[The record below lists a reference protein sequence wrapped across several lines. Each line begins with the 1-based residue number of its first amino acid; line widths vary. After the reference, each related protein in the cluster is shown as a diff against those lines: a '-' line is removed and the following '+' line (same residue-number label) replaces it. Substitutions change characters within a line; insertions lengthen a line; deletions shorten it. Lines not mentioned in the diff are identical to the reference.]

1 MFNSHLIKCTY
12 IRFKPSNPG
21 AGPPLFASSAYQFI
35 PPTNHGP
42 LSHPY
47 LERDARRKSAQIKRK
62 LPSATG
68 AKTIISNY
76 NWGMYTVSV
85 VVVGLR
91 SWHRCAFF
99 LLHLCVPIYTF
110 GTFHVSSWIITVCQ
124 SMSPARGEWLHCFDP
139 VRKMDVRRR
148 HDDISALAEWHSR
161 GSGCR
166 YLTN

>member
-12 IRFKPSNPG
+12 IRFKPSNPE

-47 LERDARRKSAQIKRK
+47 LQRDARRKSAQIKRK

-91 SWHRCAFF
+91 SWHRCSFFIAFMCTYIHF
-99 LLHLCVPIYTF
+99 RDIPRFVLDYNCVPEY
-110 GTFHVSSWIITVCQ
+110 VS
-124 SMSPARGEWLHCFDP
+124 R
-139 VRKMDVRRR
+139 VRRVT
-148 HDDISALAEWHSR
+148 ALLWSRSKDGRAAATRWHFGPRRMAFSWQR
-161 GSGCR
+161 VQIFD
-166 YLTN
+166 